1 MPADL
6 PKETW
11 DLRKTDTG
19 WAYVRTSSPV
29 VPATQAPADDMP
41 PIALM
46 VLDSLADGDET
57 IDTMRNCG
65 EVEPYGLALVGEKF
79 IFDALRSLLA
89 GGLVEAIEIVEA
101 DDGLAP
107 RHVDEPGIDDDHLR
121 TYWYGMT
128 AAGKAEWERG
138 VPVLDAYCDAHPIG
152 TPWTPEA

>member
-29 VPATQAPADDMP
+29 LPATQAPADDMP

-101 DDGLAP
+101 DDGLGASSRRRARDRRRP
-107 RHVDEPGIDDDHLR
+107 PAHLLVWDDRSRQGGVGEGRPGAR
-121 TYWYGMT
+121 
-128 AAGKAEWERG
+128 R
-138 VPVLDAYCDAHPIG
+138 VL
-152 TPWTPEA
+152 